1 MKNLPQQIDQLI
13 NDVPS
18 LRSLIDLAEEMGIT
32 TWLVGGVLRDL
43 LLERPIADIDL
54 AAAADPTTLA
64 KNWAARSGG
73 RWFWLDRERKQ
84 SRVLLPKR
92 LTVDFAPLRAPT
104 LEADLLLRDFTINAL
119 AFKFNHTATDN
130 TLIDPLNGC
139 HHLIK
144 RELHVTSR
152 QSYVDD
158 PLRMLKGIRH
168 AVTLDMQ
175 LSETTV
181 AQIQEFAQLIEN
193 VAGERIRDELGKI
206 LAAEQCFRGIRL
218 LQETG
223 LLRALLGPAQ
233 GSLDTEVMKA
243 LLQLEQQMARVRL
256 IVGLE
261 EKEPIR
267 EESFSQHSIFFLAA
281 LLAYYQPQNLP
292 DILHRKLRL
301 SRQQQKLILALQ
313 QTPSEHW
320 FRLSGQLPTGR
331 RQALLV
337 EQLGYMP
344 DEQLLYLS
352 VSPNPLNFS
361 KAIELQESFLT
372 HQHLGRIP
380 DILSG
385 QELQKLLTE
394 MPVEV
399 TGLFLKR
406 IKAAEITGE
415 ITDKNDVLQW
425 LKKKITD

>member
-1 MKNLPQQIDQLI
+1 M
-13 NDVPS
+13 
-18 LRSLIDLAEEMGIT
+18 
-32 TWLVGGVLRDL
+32 
-43 LLERPIADIDL
+43 
-54 AAAADPTTLA
+54 
-64 KNWAARSGG
+64 
-73 RWFWLDRERKQ
+73 
-84 SRVLLPKR
+84 
-92 LTVDFAPLRAPT
+92 
-104 LEADLLLRDFTINAL
+104 
-119 AFKFNHTATDN
+119 
-130 TLIDPLNGC
+130 
-139 HHLIK
+139 
-144 RELHVTSR
+144 
-152 QSYVDD
+152 
-158 PLRMLKGIRH
+158 
-168 AVTLDMQ
+168 
-175 LSETTV
+175 
-181 AQIQEFAQLIEN
+181 
-193 VAGERIRDELGKI
+193 
-206 LAAEQCFRGIRL
+206 
-218 LQETG
+218 
-223 LLRALLGPAQ
+223 
-233 GSLDTEVMKA
+233 
-243 LLQLEQQMARVRL
+243 

-261 EKEPIR
+261 EKEAIR

-313 QTPSEHW
+313 QTPSKHW

-415 ITDKNDVLQW
+415 TRHQRGPVAGDANG
-425 LKKKITD
+425 